1 MRLSWRMFCNACVR
15 VCVRLSVSVCLRPSV
30 FVFPSVYLFVRVC
43 ARVLDPA
50 RTPSR
55 ILALARA
62 RLLVPSI
69 PRSLERA
76 RERESAKIRETDR
89 QTDRQR
95 QREKRQKEKRGDR
108 QRESILF
115 MYMCLLF
122 VRSLALPVCLSIC
135 LLRTDVIVV
144 RQSLALVGR
153 GSAEGGVPA
162 PLIFP
167 SLLYAV

>member
-1 MRLSWRMFCNACVR
+1 
-15 VCVRLSVSVCLRPSV
+15 
-30 FVFPSVYLFVRVC
+30 VC
-43 ARVLDPA
+43 ARVLNPA

-55 ILALARA
+55 IFALARA

-76 RERESAKIRETDR
+76 REGEREDQRDR